1 MRTNIISGMS
11 LVVLS
16 SGMAQAGG
24 FEVQTLDTSAMYQ
37 SGGYASFSTAQI
49 NSDLGGQVGNGPK
62 TKTLRDQSITN
73 FALKSDVGVVG
84 VGLSSYRSGAIQM
97 SGENDY
103 STTYAPSADADLD
116 SMTLMANYSLSDEIS
131 ILAGF
136 TQNTLKA
143 FTLNTLASG
152 AVGTPY
158 QINSGT
164 STGYVIGAAYSIPDI
179 ALRAELL
186 YQPSSA
192 LTTDGTFAGAALTAA
207 IKRPETLTLNFQ
219 TGIAEGTLL
228 TASVHNAKWSSAPVT
243 VDTVVAVAD
252 INETF
257 DDSTKYSIG
266 LARKLGDKWA
276 ISAGYSREEGG
287 GSDATSLFTLS
298 NGSQAVSLGGRYT
311 LSENMNIS
319 FGVSYT
325 MFGDVTVNN
334 VGARTAI
341 ARAGYDL
348 ASGVPGSFDALAA
361 VAQDAVVDTI
371 DPIKY
376 ESNTATTFGVKL
388 GISF

>member
-1 MRTNIISGMS
+1 MRTKIISGLS
-11 LVVLS
+11 LVALS
-16 SGMAQAGG
+16 AGMVQAGG
-24 FEVQTLDTSAMYQ
+24 FELQTLDTSAMYET
-37 SGGYASFSTAQI
+37 GGYASLSIAQI

-103 STTYAPSADADLD
+103 ATTYAPSANADLD
-116 SMTLMANYSLSDEIS
+116 SMTVIANYSLSDEIS
-131 ILAGF
+131 ILGGF

-152 AVGTPY
+152 SVGTPY
-158 QINSGT
+158 EINSGT
-164 STGYVIGAAYSIPDI
+164 SNGYVIGAAYSIPDI

-192 LTTDGTFAGAALTAA
+192 LTTDGTFAGAALTAS

-228 TASVHNAKWSSAPVT
+228 TASVHNAKWSAAPVT
-243 VDTVVAVAD
+243 VDTIVDAAD

-257 DDSTKYSIG
+257 DDSTKYSVG
-266 LARKLGDKWA
+266 LARKLSNKWA
-276 ISAGYSREEGG
+276 ISTGYSREEGG
-287 GSDATSLFTLS
+287 GSEASSLFTLS
-298 NGSQAVSLGGRYT
+298 NGSQAFSLGARYT
-311 LSENMNIS
+311 LSETMNIS
-319 FGVSYT
+319 FGVSHSI
-325 MFGDVTVNN
+325 FGDVTVNN
-334 VGARTAI
+334 VAARTAI
-341 ARAGYDL
+341 AKAGYDL
-348 ASGVPGSFDALAA
+348 ANGNGAFENADPATQAGVIG
-361 VAQDAVVDTI
+361 TI
-371 DPIKY
+371 NPIKY
-376 ESNTATTFGVKL
+376 AGNTATTFGVKL

>member
-1 MRTNIISGMS
+1 MRNKIITGVS
-11 LVVLS
+11 LVALTA
-16 SGMAQAGG
+16 GMAQAGG
-24 FEVQTLDTSAMYQ
+24 FELQTLDTSAMYQ

-103 STTYAPSADADLD
+103 ATTYAPSADADLD

-131 ILAGF
+131 ILGGI
-136 TQNTLKA
+136 TQNNLKA

-192 LTTDGTFAGAALTAA
+192 LTTDGTFAGAALTAS

-228 TASVHNAKWSSAPVT
+228 TASVHNAKWSAAPVT
-243 VDTVVAVAD
+243 VDTVVDVAD

-257 DDSTKYSIG
+257 DDSTKYSVG
-266 LARKLGDKWA
+266 LARKLSNKWA

-287 GSDATSLFTLS
+287 GSEASSLFTLS
-298 NGSQAVSLGGRYT
+298 NGSQAFSLGARYT
-311 LSENMNIS
+311 LSENMDIS
-319 FGVSYT
+319 FGVSHSI
-325 MFGDVTVNN
+325 FGDVTVNN

-341 ARAGYDL
+341 AQAGYDL
-348 ASGVPGSFDALAA
+348 TNGAGSFAAADAATQAA
-361 VAQDAVVDTI
+361 VLGTI
-371 DPIKY
+371 NPINY
-376 ESNTATTFGVKL
+376 ENNTATTLGVKL

>member
-1 MRTNIISGMS
+1 MRKNIVSGLS
-11 LVVLS
+11 LVALS
-16 SGMAQAGG
+16 AGIAQAGG
-24 FEVQTLDTSAMYQ
+24 FELQTLDTSAMYEA
-37 SGGYASFSTAQI
+37 GGYASFSTAQI
-49 NSDLGGQVGNGPK
+49 NSNLGGQVGNGPK
-62 TKTLRDQSITN
+62 TKTLRDQSLTN
-73 FALKSDVGVVG
+73 FTLKSDVGVVG
-84 VGLSSYRSGAIQM
+84 VGLSSYRSGSIQM
-97 SGENDY
+97 SGENSY
-103 STTYAPSADADLD
+103 ATTYAPSADADLD
-116 SMTLMANYSLSDEIS
+116 SLTLMATYSLSDEIS
-131 ILAGF
+131 ILGGV

-158 QINSGT
+158 QVNSGT
-164 STGYVIGAAYSIPDI
+164 SNGYVIGAAYSIPDI

-228 TASVHNAKWSSAPVT
+228 TASIHNAKWSSAPVT
-243 VDTVVAVAD
+243 VDTVVAAAD
-252 INETF
+252 ISETF

-266 LARKLGDKWA
+266 IARKLGDKWA

-341 ARAGYDL
+341 ATAAG
-348 ASGVPGSFDALAA
+348 APLAA
-361 VAQDAVVDTI
+361 INSITYQD
-371 DPIKY
+371 
-376 ESNTATTFGVKL
+376 NTATTFGIKL
-388 GISF
+388 GMSF